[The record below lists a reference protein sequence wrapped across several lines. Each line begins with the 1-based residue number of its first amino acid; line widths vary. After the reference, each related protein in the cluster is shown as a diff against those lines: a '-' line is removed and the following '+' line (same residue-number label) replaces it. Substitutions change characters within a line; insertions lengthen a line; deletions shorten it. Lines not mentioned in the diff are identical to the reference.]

1 MTRSQLSAAI
11 AARVQVLEA
20 LVLTACGDDAKG
32 ADDIR
37 REKQE
42 KFDQEMSDAS
52 IAKLREWIAEKK
64 DTINT
69 KTREVEER
77 QGD

>member
-1 MTRSQLSAAI
+1 LTRSQLSAAI

-64 DTINT
+64 ETINT

>member
-64 DTINT
+64 ETINT

>member
-1 MTRSQLSAAI
+1 
-11 AARVQVLEA
+11 VQVLEA

-64 DTINT
+64 ETINT

>member
-11 AARVQVLEA
+11 TARVQVLEA

-32 ADDIR
+32 ADEIR

-42 KFDQEMSDAS
+42 KFDQEMGDAS
-52 IAKLREWIAEKK
+52 IVDLHERIARLKA
-64 DTINT
+64 DINT

>member
-1 MTRSQLSAAI
+1 MK
-11 AARVQVLEA
+11 VLEA

-32 ADDIR
+32 EDEKL

-42 KFDQEMSDAS
+42 KFDQEMNDAS
-52 IAKLREWIAEKK
+52 IADLHERVARLK
-64 DTINT
+64 DMINS

>member
-1 MTRSQLSAAI
+1 M
-11 AARVQVLEA
+11 QVLEA

-64 DTINT
+64 ETINT

>member
-1 MTRSQLSAAI
+1 M
-11 AARVQVLEA
+11 QVLEA

>member
-1 MTRSQLSAAI
+1 
-11 AARVQVLEA
+11 VQVLEA

>member
-37 REKQE
+37 REK
-42 KFDQEMSDAS
+42 
-52 IAKLREWIAEKK
+52 
-64 DTINT
+64 
-69 KTREVEER
+69 
-77 QGD
+77 

>member
-1 MTRSQLSAAI
+1 LTRSQLSAAI